1 MTSMSRGT
9 LLFRQTAL
17 RTGGRWR
24 PLLPVPILLSLAAC
38 AAAGPSVTPEPTAQA
53 SPTGAAPPMPASAA
67 PTPEPRDPVA
77 RVYTHLASVDTLPG
91 VLLFG
96 GITSS
101 PPDGGVFLGDAW
113 IAKTPPV
120 WTRADPGSAVPMG
133 DAVAYDA
140 RSDRV
145 VVFAIVA
152 PGDSLAR
159 QNETWAYDAA
169 ADEWS
174 LVGTEQPDGLHGAR
188 AAYDAESD
196 RIIVVAREAA
206 KVWAYD
212 VDTDTW
218 EERSSQTPGIGT
230 YHGIA
235 YDIESDRVV
244 VFGGGSGPGAGVT
257 LAYDY
262 NSDTWTDLSPDAS
275 PTDRVYQAMAY
286 DPTTDRIIMFGGVQG
301 GGETPTD
308 ETWSYDVDANTWTL
322 LSAAARPG
330 PRGWAALAFNPAD
343 GTLVLFGGGPRREEA
358 TDETWVFNPGTDDW
372 TMPNP

>member
-1 MTSMSRGT
+1 MTARALSIVLAT
-9 LLFRQTAL
+9 L
-17 RTGGRWR
+17 
-24 PLLPVPILLSLAAC
+24 LAAC
-38 AAAGPSVTPEPTAQA
+38 TTAPAPAPSATPKPATATPSAGESPATVAVTA
-53 SPTGAAPPMPASAA
+53 S
-67 PTPEPRDPVA
+67 PTPEPSEPAA
-77 RVYTHLASVDTLPG
+77 RVYNHLASVDTLPG
-91 VLLFG
+91 ILLFG

-101 PPDGGVFLGDAW
+101 PPDGGVFLGDSW
-113 IAKTPPV
+113 IAKTPPA

-140 RSDRV
+140 GSDRV

-152 PGDSLAR
+152 AGDSFAT

-174 LVGTEQPDGLHGAR
+174 LVGAEQPDGLHGAR

-196 RIIVVAREAA
+196 RIIVIAREAA

-212 VDTDTW
+212 LDTNTW
-218 EERSSQTPGIGT
+218 EERASQAPGIGT

-235 YDIESDRVV
+235 YDAESDRVV
-244 VFGGGSGPGAGVT
+244 AFGGGAGSGPGAT
-257 LAYDY
+257 IAYDD
-262 NSDTWTDLSPDAS
+262 NSDSWTDLSSDTS

-301 GGETPTD
+301 GAETPTD
-308 ETWSYDVDANTWTL
+308 ETWAYDVDTNGWTL
-322 LSAAARPG
+322 LSPATSPG

-358 TDETWVFNPGTDDW
+358 TDETWVFNPATDDW
-372 TMPNP
+372 TLASPR